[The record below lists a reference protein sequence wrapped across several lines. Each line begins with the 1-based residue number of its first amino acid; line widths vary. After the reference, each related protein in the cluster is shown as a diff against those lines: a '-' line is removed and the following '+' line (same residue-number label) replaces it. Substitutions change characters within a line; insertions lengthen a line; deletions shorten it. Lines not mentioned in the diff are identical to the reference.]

1 MMKFKVL
8 IKDKKTQARLGRLK
22 LTHEEV
28 ETPIFM
34 PVGTQA
40 TVKAMLPE
48 ALKDIGIKLILSNS
62 YHLYLRPGHK
72 LIERAGGLHK
82 FMNWDRAILTDSGG
96 FQVFSL
102 NSLRKVKDEG
112 VVFRSHIDGSEH
124 FLTPE
129 LAVEI
134 QESLGSDIAMTLDE
148 CAPYPATYIQ
158 TEEAMIRSIK
168 WAKRCKSAHKRE
180 DQALFGIIQGG
191 FFSKLREKSTE
202 EMVALDFPGYGIGG
216 LSVGEPKEVMYEMLE
231 VVTPLIPESK
241 PRYLMGVGEPIA
253 ILEAVERGVDMFDC
267 VLPTRNARNASVF
280 TNDGPISLVRAMYRE
295 DFTPI
300 DKDCHCYTCS
310 HYTKAYLRHLF
321 KAKEILASVLAT
333 WHNLYFM
340 ENFMKKIRDAIR
352 NGRFSEF
359 KEEFLRRYKT
369 KKEE

>member
-1 MMKFKVL
+1 MKFEIIK
-8 IKDKKTQARLGRLK
+8 KDKKTSARLGKLK
-22 LTHEEV
+22 LAHAEV

-48 ALKDIGIKLILSNS
+48 SLKEIGIRLILSNS

-72 LIERAGGLHK
+72 LIEKAGGLHK

-134 QESLGSDIAMTLDE
+134 QEALGSDIAMTLDE
-148 CAPYPATYIQ
+148 CAPYPASYIQ
-158 TEEAMIRSIK
+158 TEEAMSRSIR
-168 WAKRCKSAHKRE
+168 WAERCKKAHTRE

-191 FFSKLREKSTE
+191 FFSDLRKRSAE

-231 VVTPLIPESK
+231 TVTPIIPEGK

-280 TNDGPISLVRAMYRE
+280 TNEGPISLVRAAYRE
-295 DFTPI
+295 DFSPI
-300 DKDCHCYTCS
+300 DKECGCYTCRN
-310 HYTKAYLRHLF
+310 YTKAYLRHLF
-321 KAKEILASVLAT
+321 KAKEILASTLAT

-340 ENFMKKIRDAIR
+340 EHFMKRLRDAIR
-352 NGRFSEF
+352 EDRFSDF
-359 KEEFLRRYKT
+359 KREFLKKYKT

>member
-1 MMKFKVL
+1 MKFEL
-8 IKDKKTQARLGRLK
+8 IKKDKNTEARLGK
-22 LTHEEV
+22 LTLTHTEV

-48 ALKDIGIKLILSNS
+48 SLKEIGIKLILSNS

-72 LIERAGGLHK
+72 LVEKAGGLHR
-82 FMNWDRAILTDSGG
+82 FMNWDRGILTDSGG

-112 VVFRSHIDGSEH
+112 VMFQSHIDGSKH

-129 LAVEI
+129 LAMEI
-134 QESLGSDIAMTLDE
+134 QESLGSDIVMTLDE
-148 CAPYPATYIQ
+148 CAPYPATFAQ
-158 TEEAMIRSIK
+158 TEEAMVRSIK
-168 WAKRCKSAHKRE
+168 WAERCKISHTRE

-191 FFSKLREKSTE
+191 FFPELRKESAKS
-202 EMVALDFPGYGIGG
+202 MVALDFPGYGIGG
-216 LSVGEPKEVMYEMLE
+216 LSVGEPKEVMYSMLE
-231 VVTPLIPESK
+231 IVTPIIPDDK

-280 TNDGPISLVRAMYRE
+280 TNEGPISLVKAMYKE

-300 DKDCHCYTCS
+300 DPECECYTCKN
-310 HYTKAYLRHLF
+310 YTKAYLRHLF
-321 KAKEILASVLAT
+321 KAREILSSVLAT

-340 ENFMKKIRDAIR
+340 ENFMKNIRKAIKE
-352 NGRFSEF
+352 GYFSEF
-359 KEEFLRRYKT
+359 KREFLQKYKT
-369 KKEE
+369 KKED